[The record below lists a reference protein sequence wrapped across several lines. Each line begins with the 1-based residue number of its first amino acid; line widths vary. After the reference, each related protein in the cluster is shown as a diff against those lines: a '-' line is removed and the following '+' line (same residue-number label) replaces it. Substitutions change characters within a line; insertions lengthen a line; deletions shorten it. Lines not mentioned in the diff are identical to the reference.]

1 MAAAGEAAWARL
13 AAQVVVVTVSGPDPK
28 RRKAAATASAAAK
41 NGATTLSCSGF
52 LLPGAGDGNESG
64 DNGVVVAALTA
75 VFPFLTAASK
85 AALAA
90 SSSAGALELVPGA
103 QIECAVEG
111 AAAPRRARLAAAPPV
126 PGARAAL
133 AALLAAPSAARWELG
148 WGEPGGDA
156 AAALVAASH
165 VAILVFDAPPPPG
178 AAAAWRPP
186 PLALAPAAAPGAAL
200 ACGGAPF
207 AAAGALPFRAYVARG
222 ASAGAGPPPLL
233 LADAAALPGME
244 GGPVVDA
251 AGDLVGFLA
260 PPLRAPGAQAA
271 LALVLRAAPVLA
283 AARAGGAV
291 DGFDALAANALSDDA
306 LRLPKGAL
314 RAALRT
320 VVAVEAGGGWAS
332 GVLVTARGHALTNA
346 HAVASLAPGARLRAL
361 VAGRWAPAE
370 LLHVFGGALDL
381 AVLQIL
387 PSPAG
392 TGGSNSAPPSP
403 IELAAAD
410 AAPGAAVAVAGFPL
424 WRPAPGGAPP
434 APLLSAGHVAR
445 VVARAGDG
453 GAASTAGA
461 AMLLTT
467 GAVHAGASGGAV
479 LCPATGALLGLV
491 TSNARWSGAG
501 GGGGGSAGGSAG
513 GGGGG
518 AGSLGDSLS
527 PPRRLYPRLNFS
539 LPAGALRPVVAA
551 LEAAAR
557 GGGKVDWA
565 AAGAAAG
572 AGLETAWALRG
583 LAAEGPGGAPGA
595 PRAPPALAAL
605 LEDRRRARL

>member
-13 AAQVVVVTVSGPDPK
+13 AAQVVAVTVAGPDPK
-28 RRKAAATASAAAK
+28 RRKAAATASASSKDGETA
-41 NGATTLSCSGF
+41 LSCSGC
-52 LLPGAGDGNESG
+52 LLPGGRNDSGGGKGGGDS
-64 DNGVVVAALTA
+64 VVVAALTA
-75 VFPFLTAASK
+75 VYPFLTAASK

-90 SSSAGALELVPGA
+90 LSSAGAAAAAAAPPLELVPGA
-103 QIECAVEG
+103 RIECAVEG
-111 AAAPRRARLAAAPPV
+111 AAAPRRARLAAATPV
-126 PGARAAL
+126 PGARATL

-148 WGEPGGDA
+148 WGEEGGDA
-156 AAALVAASH
+156 AAALIAASH
-165 VAILVFDAPPPPG
+165 VAVLVFDAPPPAG
-178 AAAAWRPP
+178 TTAAWRPP
-186 PLALAPAAAPGAAL
+186 PLPIAPAAAAAPGAAL

-207 AAAGALPFRAYVARG
+207 AAAAALPFRAYVARG
-222 ASAGAGPPPLL
+222 AAAGAVPPPLL

-283 AARAGGAV
+283 AAGGAV
-291 DGFDALAANALSDDA
+291 GGFDALAANAPSADA
-306 LRLPKGAL
+306 PRLPKGAL
-314 RAALRT
+314 RAALRA

-332 GVLVTARGHALTNA
+332 GVLVSRRGHALTNA
-346 HAVASLAPGARLRAL
+346 HAVAGLAPGARVRAL

-370 LLHVFGGALDL
+370 LLHAFGGALDL

-387 PSPAG
+387 PSPA
-392 TGGSNSAPPSP
+392 SSDANSAPPAP

-434 APLLSAGHVAR
+434 APLISAGHVAR
-445 VVARAGDG
+445 VVARSGAAGD
-453 GAASTAGA
+453 AAGA

-467 GAVHAGASGGAV
+467 AAVHAGASGGAV
-479 LCPATGALLGLV
+479 LCPTSGALLGLV
-491 TSNARWSGAG
+491 TSNARWSG
-501 GGGGGSAGGSAG
+501 
-513 GGGGG
+513 GGG
-518 AGSLGDSLS
+518 AGSLGDAAQPS
-527 PPRRLYPRLNFS
+527 RRLYPRLNFS
-539 LPAGALRPVVAA
+539 LPASAMRPVVAA

-557 GGGKVDWA
+557 GSGKVDWA

-572 AGLETAWALRG
+572 VGLEGAWALRG
-583 LAAEGPGGAPGA
+583 LAAEGPGGAPAA